1 MEESQ
6 RPLLHESSPERN
18 DSTISTAR
26 RDTRRYLNSKLG
38 HYAILLLV
46 SLDCACI
53 FLEFV
58 IQILSC
64 EGKISESKG
73 HVAEEALGI
82 IGLVFSCLFVL
93 ELLAS
98 IWAFGFQ

>member
-6 RPLLHESSPERN
+6 RPLLHELSPQRN

-26 RDTRRYLNSKLG
+26 QTTRRYLNSKIG

-53 FLEFV
+53 FSEFLIKV
-58 IQILSC
+58 LSC
-64 EGKISESKG
+64 EGKISEPRG
-73 HVAEEALGI
+73 QAAEQAVGI
-82 IGLVFSCLFVL
+82 ISLIFSCLFVL

>member
-6 RPLLHESSPERN
+6 RPLLHEPSPERN
-18 DSTISTAR
+18 DSTVSTAR
-26 RDTRRYLNSKLG
+26 RQTRRYLNSKLG
-38 HYAILLLV
+38 HYAILILV

-53 FLEFV
+53 FLEFI

-64 EGKISESKG
+64 EGRISESKG
-73 HVAEEALGI
+73 RVTEETLGI
-82 IGLVFSCLFVL
+82 VGLVFSCLFML

-98 IWAFGFQ
+98 IWAFGFR